1 MWVDSNSVFNCFPFV
16 SSHERLVPFVILLH
30 TFKTLTFFPQ
40 ICFFPLKYFQVY
52 TDEILLIIAPVFSEE
67 KTFHLFENED
77 VTKTYMIRIPF
88 LCFLLAT

>member
-16 SSHERLVPFVILLH
+16 SSHERLVPFVMLLH

-52 TDEILLIIAPVFSEE
+52 TDEILLIIAPVFSKE
-67 KTFHLFENED
+67 KTFPYVTTLFFIILF
-77 VTKTYMIRIPF
+77 YLIF
-88 LCFLLAT
+88 LSVCR